1 MLAYFV
7 GSAVISL
14 LRLIRA
20 PVLRGLTHKF
30 FFNYTISLVVLQLI
44 FYIGM
49 FFAGN
54 SIFIAAWKPQQECNP
69 DSFNPTMLLAIMGTI
84 MTYYWFILAG
94 LVQLVLF
101 VLILS
106 SVWDG
111 IMYVSQG
118 MQRGFSLGNLL
129 ECLLRLVGEG
139 EI

>member
-1 MLAYFV
+1 
-7 GSAVISL
+7 
-14 LRLIRA
+14 
-20 PVLRGLTHKF
+20 
-30 FFNYTISLVVLQLI
+30 
-44 FYIGM
+44 
-49 FFAGN
+49 
-54 SIFIAAWKPQQECNP
+54 
-69 DSFNPTMLLAIMGTI
+69 MLLAIMGTI